1 MFKQL
6 MTGVILFITGLCVNA
21 QDYLYDDFNGSSL
34 NSSIW
39 TILSGNSCVSVGGSN
54 LTFSGYP
61 CFPNDSSFEH
71 KYIQSLK
78 TFTPGNSGVQA
89 SAKVYLS
96 GDYQGFGFFTFTNPT
111 PEINIY
117 FDTYDHALVNNNNQV
132 RAIVYSYLTNSEIFN
147 QSLPATWGSY
157 HELSINWSQSDIK
170 FIVDGSASTSF
181 QYSSTNL
188 SPISIYN
195 MRYPRMQVDWVKVS
209 GCGTSPNILYALN
222 VTPVVNGTIT
232 SNPSGINC
240 GNLCSASFSCGTSVI
255 LTVSSAAGYAF
266 SGWSGACSGTASS
279 TCFVAM
285 NQVQNV
291 NANFVRLKRSSW
303 KVILPALTRPVLDVV
318 GMTQAAAGTALT
330 GANLTV
336 GTVTQ
341 QCSNTV
347 ANGLVIS
354 QNPAAGTSAPYG
366 SAVALV
372 VSSGKC
378 PVTVPNAVGLT
389 QAAAGA
395 ALTGANLTVGTV
407 TQQCSNTVANG
418 LVISQNP
425 AAGASAP
432 FGSAVAL
439 VVSSGNCPTLSGQW
453 TGVTSQKMNFNFI
466 VDTLGQNITKIDT
479 GWTGCGTGTTTIT
492 GAIPISQTT
501 GNFSSS
507 GGFCPSY
514 SINGHFDTTST
525 ASGTMTITWTYIPYA
540 CSCSGSLTPTWTASH
555 P

>member
-1 MFKQL
+1 
-6 MTGVILFITGLCVNA
+6 
-21 QDYLYDDFNGSSL
+21 
-34 NSSIW
+34 
-39 TILSGNSCVSVGGSN
+39 
-54 LTFSGYP
+54 
-61 CFPNDSSFEH
+61 
-71 KYIQSLK
+71 
-78 TFTPGNSGVQA
+78 
-89 SAKVYLS
+89 
-96 GDYQGFGFFTFTNPT
+96 
-111 PEINIY
+111 
-117 FDTYDHALVNNNNQV
+117 
-132 RAIVYSYLTNSEIFN
+132 
-147 QSLPATWGSY
+147 
-157 HELSINWSQSDIK
+157 
-170 FIVDGSASTSF
+170 
-181 QYSSTNL
+181 
-188 SPISIYN
+188 

-222 VTPVVNGTIT
+222 VTPVVNGSIT

-255 LTVSSAAGYAF
+255 LTASSAAGYVF

-318 GMTQAAAGTALT
+318 GMTQAAAGTVLT
-330 GANLTV
+330 GINLTV

-354 QNPAAGTSAPYG
+354 QNPVAG
-366 SAVALV
+366 
-372 VSSGKC
+372 
-378 PVTVPNAVGLT
+378 N
-389 QAAAGA
+389 
-395 ALTGANLTVGTV
+395 
-407 TQQCSNTVANG
+407 
-418 LVISQNP
+418 
-425 AAGASAP
+425 SAP

-439 VVSSGNCPTLSGQW
+439 VVSSGNCPPLPGQW

-479 GWTGCGTGTTTIT
+479 GWTGCGTATTTIT
-492 GAIPISQTT
+492 GTIPISQTT

-514 SINGHFDTTST
+514 SINGHFDSTST
-525 ASGTMTITWTYIPYA
+525 ASGTMTLTWTYIPYS